1 MNIKSIFECKLN
13 CNFEGS
19 SYKFDE
25 SKITYKNM
33 NVIYPYDTYYSEDIE
48 VSINCMKK

>member
-33 NVIYPYDTYYSEDIE
+33 NVIYLGDTYYSDDIE
-48 VSINCMKK
+48 ESIYWMKK